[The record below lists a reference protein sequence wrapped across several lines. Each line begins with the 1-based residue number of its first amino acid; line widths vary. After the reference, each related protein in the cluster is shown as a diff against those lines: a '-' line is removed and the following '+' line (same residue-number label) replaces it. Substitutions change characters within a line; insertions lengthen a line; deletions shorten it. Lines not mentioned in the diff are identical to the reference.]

1 MSSHNAVRGLES
13 VNVRDFPLAASQKR
27 GGKEKGGPPGGIG
40 ERQRLYFFEGGVLV
54 RTNLSESNRVVW
66 GGEFPGFVLKT
77 AALMVAALLTTW
89 VVDTAAA
96 QSIFGRIAG
105 SVTDS
110 QGGSV
115 AGVRIT
121 IVNEETKLERQTTTD
136 SNGYYVA
143 SDLPVGA
150 YSVIAEQSA
159 SKHSRKPGMTYRLAL
174 V

>member
-1 MSSHNAVRGLES
+1 
-13 VNVRDFPLAASQKR
+13 
-27 GGKEKGGPPGGIG
+27 
-40 ERQRLYFFEGGVLV
+40 
-54 RTNLSESNRVVW
+54 
-66 GGEFPGFVLKT
+66 
-77 AALMVAALLTTW
+77 MVAALLTTW

-136 SNGYYVA
+136 SKRVTTWPA
-143 SDLPVGA
+143 TCL
-150 YSVIAEQSA
+150 SA
-159 SKHSRKPGMTYRLAL
+159 PT